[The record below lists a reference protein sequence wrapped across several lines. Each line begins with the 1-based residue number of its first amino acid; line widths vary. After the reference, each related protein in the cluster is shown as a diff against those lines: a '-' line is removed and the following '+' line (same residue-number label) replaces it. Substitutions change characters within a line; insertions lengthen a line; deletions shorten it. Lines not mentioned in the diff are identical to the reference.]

1 MAITESDDSNP
12 WSDGDVISDK
22 NEDNPSGND
31 WWAEAIDAY
40 SAWEYVDSHSDSLSD
55 VIVGVLDSGF
65 DVTHEDLHDI
75 TVLNYNS
82 ESDHGTHVAGI
93 IAAENNTVGV
103 RGIADRASLLCVDW
117 SQVLYAVDGA
127 VEEVSL
133 LSTGE
138 WVEMIKQLV
147 ENGAK
152 VVNNSWGAYVEG
164 DGLLDYLADVL
175 LSDDDS
181 ISTDIFD
188 SWSTSTTN
196 QCLWLMVSLLNAVE
210 NGEIEDFLIVQGA
223 GNGYDNG
230 GQGYDASE
238 SGYFCGIT
246 EGYFPSYDVVLQK
259 LDITFEDIKS
269 HVLIV
274 GAVENEK
281 NNDGNYLMASFSNY
295 GEVVDICAPGKNIY
309 STLTLLDDDSDN
321 SNNGL
326 IYGNLS
332 GTSMAAP
339 MVSGAAALVWS
350 INPDLTAAE
359 VKEILCTSTST
370 HAIGVT
376 GEDAGNLYPMLNV
389 GLAVDAVTALSDS
402 IDYENL
408 VTDAYSESFGTIRF
422 KIPQINIDSEY
433 VSSINQEI
441 WNVLY
446 EGVVE
451 EIVTYWE
458 ENNYDGS
465 EYIYYEWYVNGD
477 ILSLVIES
485 HPADWAWWD
494 YYVYNIE
501 ITSGAVLSDA
511 ELLSYYGMSEDEYY
525 ETVRQALYDYYSEL
539 YEEAY
544 EVSGYDEQLARTIS
558 DENVNLAVPFLN
570 NKSQLCIIGRVYSM
584 AGAEYYDH
592 IINLE
597 SDEMDFNSLLLTD
610 ASEDDTVT
618 LPDENVIYTL
628 SADYDED
635 GREETFIITG
645 IADDYLTGYYTN
657 VDIYFQSSDGEV
669 TKLQTG
675 TYGYLRGKNYLDT
688 GTSKFLVWEI
698 SAGGS
703 GSMSLIYGVK
713 NGQIYEPELSG
724 NIMNFDFSYESENT
738 YSGLMSDWSN
748 GYHDY
753 IEHTYIYNSNTGE
766 FEEVSE
772 TATASAIYYT
782 IDDIIGT
789 WELDADATT
798 DANNESITTIF
809 GSSYKYGNEMIFSDD
824 GSFSYYISFSG
835 GTGTWEIRENGIY
848 YEITPYEEGGL
859 EAGIL
864 TVDEDGYLIMDYLGY
879 YKLYWTKCE

>member
-376 GEDAGNLYPMLNV
+376 GEDAGNLYPM
-389 GLAVDAVTALSDS
+389 
-402 IDYENL
+402 
-408 VTDAYSESFGTIRF
+408 
-422 KIPQINIDSEY
+422 
-433 VSSINQEI
+433 
-441 WNVLY
+441 
-446 EGVVE
+446 
-451 EIVTYWE
+451 
-458 ENNYDGS
+458 
-465 EYIYYEWYVNGD
+465 
-477 ILSLVIES
+477 
-485 HPADWAWWD
+485 
-494 YYVYNIE
+494 
-501 ITSGAVLSDA
+501 
-511 ELLSYYGMSEDEYY
+511 
-525 ETVRQALYDYYSEL
+525 
-539 YEEAY
+539 
-544 EVSGYDEQLARTIS
+544 
-558 DENVNLAVPFLN
+558 
-570 NKSQLCIIGRVYSM
+570 
-584 AGAEYYDH
+584 
-592 IINLE
+592 
-597 SDEMDFNSLLLTD
+597 
-610 ASEDDTVT
+610 
-618 LPDENVIYTL
+618 
-628 SADYDED
+628 
-635 GREETFIITG
+635 
-645 IADDYLTGYYTN
+645 
-657 VDIYFQSSDGEV
+657 
-669 TKLQTG
+669 
-675 TYGYLRGKNYLDT
+675 
-688 GTSKFLVWEI
+688 
-698 SAGGS
+698 
-703 GSMSLIYGVK
+703 
-713 NGQIYEPELSG
+713 
-724 NIMNFDFSYESENT
+724 
-738 YSGLMSDWSN
+738 
-748 GYHDY
+748 
-753 IEHTYIYNSNTGE
+753 
-766 FEEVSE
+766 
-772 TATASAIYYT
+772 
-782 IDDIIGT
+782 
-789 WELDADATT
+789 
-798 DANNESITTIF
+798 
-809 GSSYKYGNEMIFSDD
+809 
-824 GSFSYYISFSG
+824 
-835 GTGTWEIRENGIY
+835 
-848 YEITPYEEGGL
+848 
-859 EAGIL
+859 
-864 TVDEDGYLIMDYLGY
+864 
-879 YKLYWTKCE
+879 